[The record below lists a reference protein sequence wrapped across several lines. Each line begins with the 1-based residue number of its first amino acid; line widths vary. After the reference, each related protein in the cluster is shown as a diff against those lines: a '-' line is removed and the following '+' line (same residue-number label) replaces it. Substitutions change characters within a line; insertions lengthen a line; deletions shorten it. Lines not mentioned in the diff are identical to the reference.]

1 VSKIGKKTITIP
13 DGVKVDITNNVVT
26 VEGKLGKLVREFND
40 EFKIEITDNQI
51 AVKRP
56 SDSKTH
62 KAQHGL
68 FRQLIANMVEGVNQG
83 FSKNLEISGVGFSAE
98 MKGKSLLMNMGYSH
112 PILITPSE
120 DLKIEIPSNLKIKVS
135 GVDKQKVG
143 QLAAR
148 IRDVYPPEPYK
159 GKGVKYEGEY
169 IIRKAG
175 KKVGE

>member
-1 VSKIGKKTITIP
+1 MSKIGKKPIEIP
-13 DGVKVDITNNVVT
+13 DGVKADLKGNVVS
-26 VEGKLGKLVREFND
+26 VEGKLGKLSRDFNP
-40 EFKIEITDNQI
+40 EFKIELADNIITVD
-51 AVKRP
+51 RP
-56 SDSKTH
+56 TDSKNH

-68 FRQLIANMVEGVNQG
+68 IRMLIANMVDGVSKG
-83 FSKNLEISGVGFSAE
+83 FTKDLEISGVGFSAE
-98 MKGKSLLMNMGYSH
+98 MKGKSLLLNMGYSH

-135 GVDKQKVG
+135 GADKQKVG

-159 GKGVKYEGEY
+159 GKGIKYVGEY